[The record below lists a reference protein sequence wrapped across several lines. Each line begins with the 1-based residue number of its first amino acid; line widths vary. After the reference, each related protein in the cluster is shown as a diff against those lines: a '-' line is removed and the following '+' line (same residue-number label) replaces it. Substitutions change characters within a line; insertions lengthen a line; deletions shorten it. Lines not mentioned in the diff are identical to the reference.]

1 MEDTQ
6 DSNELGTPSM
16 LETALKKKSKKK
28 KKATD
33 ENSKSSILNSSIGS
47 ARTLSTS
54 VIDK

>member
-6 DSNELGTPSM
+6 DSNEIGTPSM